1 MSTELRG
8 LPGDGRWTA
17 VANRWRQLVPL
28 LTCLGALFLMTIPVV
43 TSGPSM
49 PHLALLTVLVWG
61 LFQPALMPPHVAFV
75 LGVLTDGALAL
86 PLGVNATL
94 LPALAVAIGALERR
108 YGHRPYALDWAL
120 AGLLVVLY
128 QLLTWELLGFL
139 GGDLPFA
146 PLLGQ
151 AATTMLAYP
160 LAVAVIGRIQRR
172 WVDVL

>member
-1 MSTELRG
+1 MSTPLYG
-8 LPGDGRWTA
+8 PPDDGRWGWA
-17 VANRWRQLVPL
+17 ADRWRQLVPL
-28 LTCLGALFLMTIPVV
+28 LTCLAALFLMTLPVV

-75 LGVLTDGALAL
+75 LGVLTDGALGL

-94 LPALAVAIGALERR
+94 LPMLAVAVGALERR

-120 AGLLVVLY
+120 AGLLVVVY
-128 QLLTWELLGFL
+128 QFFTWQLLGFL
-139 GGDLPFA
+139 GGDPPFA

-151 AATTMLAYP
+151 AATTVLAYP

>member
-1 MSTELRG
+1 MSPPWRTLSQNDR
-8 LPGDGRWTA
+8 PTM
-17 VANRWRQLVPL
+17 VAGRWRQLVPL
-28 LTCLGALFLMTIPVV
+28 LTCLAALFLMTMPVV

-61 LFQPALMPPHVAFV
+61 LFQPTLMPPHLAFG
-75 LGVLTDGALAL
+75 LGVLTDAVLGL

-94 LPALAVAIGALERR
+94 LPALALAIGALERR
-108 YGHRPYALDWAL
+108 YGHRPYALDWLL
-120 AGLLVVLY
+120 AGLLVLAY
-128 QLLTWELLGFL
+128 QVLTWKLLGFV
-139 GGDLPFA
+139 GGELPFV

-172 WVDVL
+172 WLGMP